1 MLFLSITDDSGLAE
15 RCVPK
20 LHEELVIAEH
30 GDQCLQC
37 LKVREWSLTVP
48 LEDIKVS
55 EIPDRE
61 IARLLRF
68 NAELEEDTI
77 G

>member
-1 MLFLSITDDSGLAE
+1 MLFLSITDDSGLAK
-15 RCVPK
+15 RCVPQ
-20 LHEELVIAEH
+20 LHDELVIDEH
-30 GDQCLQC
+30 GDECLQC
-37 LKVREWSLTVP
+37 RKVREWALNVP

-61 IARLLRF
+61 ITRLLRY
-68 NAELEEDTI
+68 NEELEEDTI